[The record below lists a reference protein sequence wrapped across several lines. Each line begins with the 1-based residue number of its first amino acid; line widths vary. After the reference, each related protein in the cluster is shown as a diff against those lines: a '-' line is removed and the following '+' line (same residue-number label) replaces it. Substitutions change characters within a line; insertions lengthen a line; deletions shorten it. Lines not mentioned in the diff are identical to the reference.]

1 LGNKIYAR
9 MSLIDYR
16 TLLDQITTNAA
27 MGAYLTFVG
36 NRKANARTGARLDEN
51 YAPRAAAA
59 VHVRAL

>member
-1 LGNKIYAR
+1 

-36 NRKANARTGARLDEN
+36 NREANARTGARLDEN